1 MNEPEK
7 HYTIFGSIEHI
18 CNKRTK
24 RWVGRV
30 ENYFCTCKQ
39 PRRLLQAQIGKNYP
53 RCNSHYSVMGH
64 VKIKNNDIPV
74 SPDKWIYDY
83 DINPI
88 TINLM

>member
-1 MNEPEK
+1 MLLKLYSLEILTLCLPGVVK
-7 HYTIFGSIEHI
+7 FHSP
-18 CNKRTK
+18 TK
-24 RWVGRV
+24 
-30 ENYFCTCKQ
+30 
-39 PRRLLQAQIGKNYP
+39 PRRLLRAQIGKSNP